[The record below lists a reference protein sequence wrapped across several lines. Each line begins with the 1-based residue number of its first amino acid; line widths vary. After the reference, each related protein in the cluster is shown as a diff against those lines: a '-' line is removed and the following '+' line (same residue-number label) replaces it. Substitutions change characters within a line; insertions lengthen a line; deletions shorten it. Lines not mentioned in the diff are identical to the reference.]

1 MRHPLNLLLRQR
13 NNMATKPVSKFKPEM
28 CDRMI
33 EMGKQG
39 ASQKMIWS
47 ELGISKN
54 NAESLKKS
62 NPEFAEALD
71 MALVHAQ
78 AFWERELLAN
88 IENKGYNSRLAEIAL
103 RGQFQSDYRET
114 RDTKVDVKL
123 EAKIDFNKEVQDL
136 IAALKA

>member
-1 MRHPLNLLLRQR
+1 MVVKK
-13 NNMATKPVSKFKPEM
+13 AESKFKPEM
-28 CDRMI
+28 CERMI

-78 AFWERELLAN
+78 AYWERELLAN

-114 RDTKVDVKL
+114 RDNKVDVKV

-136 IAALKA
+136 INALKS

>member
-1 MRHPLNLLLRQR
+1 
-13 NNMATKPVSKFKPEM
+13 MAVKKAESTFKPEM

-78 AFWERELLAN
+78 AYWERELLAN

-114 RDTKVDVKL
+114 RDNKVDVKV

-136 IAALKA
+136 IKALKS

>member
-1 MRHPLNLLLRQR
+1 MV
-13 NNMATKPVSKFKPEM
+13 AKKIESKFKPEM